1 MGVSA
6 QYVKMSFAGG
16 VGDINHGD
24 TSWWGL
30 NEVRFYSAA
39 ALAGAPVPEPSVL
52 AILATGLL
60 VIFSWSRVAR
70 RGCPKSP

>member
-30 NEVRFYSAA
+30 NEVRLIS
-39 ALAGAPVPEPSVL
+39 PVPEP
-52 AILATGLL
+52 ATLSLFTCGL
-60 VIFSWSRVAR
+60 IGFFTYAR
-70 RGCPKSP
+70 RKQG